1 MNTIFGIGFA
11 ELVVI
16 LILAGLLLGPHRI
29 RQVARLLGRLTAQ
42 LQAVSR
48 QFTRQLHAE
57 LDALDMEEIKG
68 AMQDVKDLQ
77 RQVESLRR
85 ELRGATQEFIR
96 EGRTAVQ
103 EGETLLKSAS
113 PEDANSLTQ
122 NKIDPNLDR
131 DSAALPPPSDGSALP
146 RALNIPDD
154 PEV

>member
-1 MNTIFGIGFA
+1 MNSILGIGFA
-11 ELVVI
+11 ELIVI

-29 RQVARLLGRLTAQ
+29 RQVARQLGRLTVQ

-77 RQVESLRR
+77 QQVESLRR
-85 ELRGATQEFIR
+85 ELRDASQEFIG

-103 EGETLLKSAS
+103 EGESLLKNAS
-113 PEDANSLTQ
+113 SSLRNDGLT
-122 NKIDPNLDR
+122 NKIDPHPAHDAPAVS
-131 DSAALPPPSDGSALP
+131 SAADGNALP
-146 RALNIPDD
+146 RALDVPDD

>member
-1 MNTIFGIGFA
+1 MNSIFGIGFA

-48 QFTRQLHAE
+48 QFTHQLHAE

-85 ELRGATQEFIR
+85 ELRGASEEFVR
-96 EGRTAVQ
+96 EGRTAVE
-103 EGETLLKSAS
+103 EGNTLLKSAS
-113 PEDANSLTQ
+113 SPGANDLAQ
-122 NKIDPNLDR
+122 NKIDPSLDSG
-131 DSAALPPPSDGSALP
+131 SAALPPPSDGNALP
-146 RALNIPDD
+146 KALHVPDD

>member
-1 MNTIFGIGFA
+1 MNSIFGIGFA

-57 LDALDMEEIKG
+57 LDALDMEEIRG

-85 ELRGATQEFIR
+85 ELRDASQDFVR
-96 EGRTAVQ
+96 EGRTAAQ
-103 EGETLLKSAS
+103 EGDALFKNAS
-113 PEDANSLTQ
+113 SPGVNNLAQ
-122 NKIDPNLDR
+122 NKIDPSLD
-131 DSAALPPPSDGSALP
+131 SGTASLPPASGGNALPKALHV
-146 RALNIPDD
+146 PDD
-154 PEV
+154 PEL